1 MNLIFMGTPL
11 FAATILRGLAA
22 TEHEILTVISQP
34 DRPQGRHQ
42 TVTPSP
48 VKTLAGEL
56 QLPLLQPSKIR
67 TDEARATLEPILS
80 RADAIVVAA
89 YGRIL
94 PPWILATPHHG
105 CINVHSSL
113 LPKYRGAA
121 PINWAIA
128 RGEKETGVTIMQM
141 DEGLDT
147 GPILLQSK
155 IDIRPDETAP
165 ELTSRLSDL
174 GTGLLIESLSMLE
187 RGDLIPQAQDDAQA
201 SLAPILKR
209 EDGLVDWTMTASEI
223 FDRLRGFTPFPGC
236 YTKLDGRRLEFIE
249 AYNKEHAAAGEPGL
263 IAEIAKDSF
272 TVFCGSGTQL
282 LVRSVQAEG
291 KRPMGVR
298 DFLNGSRITTG
309 TRLG

>member
-22 TEHEILTVISQP
+22 TEHKILTVISQP

-94 PPWILATPHHG
+94 PPWILATPRHG

-121 PINWAIA
+121 PINWALA

-147 GPILLQSK
+147 GPILLQSR
-155 IDIRPDETAP
+155 IYIRPDETAP

>member
-1 MNLIFMGTPL
+1 MNLIFMGTPR
-11 FAATILRGLAA
+11 FAASILRGLAA
-22 TEHEILTVISQP
+22 TEHKILTVISQP

-42 TVTPSP
+42 TVVPGP
-48 VKTLAGEL
+48 VKMLADEL
-56 QLPLLQPSKIR
+56 QLQLLQPSKIR
-67 TDEARATLEPILS
+67 NDLARSTLEPIFS

-94 PPWILATPHHG
+94 PPWMLAAPRHG

-147 GPILLQSK
+147 GPVLLQSA
-155 IDIRPDETAP
+155 IEIAPDETAP
-165 ELTSRLSDL
+165 ELTRRLADL
-174 GTGLLIESLSMLE
+174 GTGLLIETLSMLE
-187 RGDLIPQAQDDAQA
+187 RGEVIPRPQDDSQA

-209 EDGLVDWTMTASEI
+209 EDGLVDWRMTASEI
-223 FDRLRGFTPFPGC
+223 YNRLRGFTPFPGC
-236 YTKLDGRRLEFIE
+236 YTKLDGRRLEIVE
-249 AYNKEHAAAGEPGL
+249 ANDKGQAMAGEPGF

-272 TVFCGSGTQL
+272 AVFCGGGTQL
-282 LVRSVQAEG
+282 LVQSVQPEG
-291 KRPMGVR
+291 RRTMAVR
-298 DFLNGSRITTG
+298 DFLNGCRLTTD